1 MPDPSLGA
9 CCSWASHTGVA
20 AQVTAWLDE
29 EWAPL
34 PVHAELGRATAAGYS
49 RLRAA
54 GGRDVTDVLLGLS
67 AELMPF
73 NFKET
78 FTGPF
83 EVGGTGRAVQGET
96 CIWKVLYSITAYKS
110 LADQHTGGIHPW
122 VLYHT
127 AHFTVKFEHPTTDI
141 YLSPYRY

>member
-1 MPDPSLGA
+1 MLPSSLCA
-9 CCSWASHTGVA
+9 RCSRAARAGVA

-54 GGRDVTDVLLGLS
+54 GGRDVTDMLLGLS
-67 AELMPF
+67 TELMPF

-83 EVGGTGRAVQGET
+83 EVGGTGKGGARGNVHLEATPWDFIPVCCT
-96 CIWKVLYSITAYKS
+96 VRTA
-110 LADQHTGGIHPW
+110 
-122 VLYHT
+122 
-127 AHFTVKFEHPTTDI
+127 
-141 YLSPYRY
+141 